1 VVNFATPL
9 LCESRMCGPVV
20 DEQMVVA
27 SKLGRRASFIHVEI
41 YPDRQPGRPVRAL
54 TEYGFSTEPWLLVV
68 DRDRVIRARFEG
80 PVTAGQ
86 IEDALRPL
94 LA

>member
-1 VVNFATPL
+1 VVTFATPL
-9 LCESRMCGPVV
+9 LCSSQMCGPVV
-20 DEQMVVA
+20 DEQMVA
-27 SKLGRRASFIHVEI
+27 AAKLGAKASFLHIEI
-41 YPDRQPGRPVRAL
+41 YPSRDTAKPVRAL

-68 DRDRVIRARFEG
+68 DRERVIRARFEG

-86 IEDALRPL
+86 VEDALRPL